1 MKTGTLR
8 AVARKKTW
16 QLQDAK
22 NRLSRLVED
31 ARHEGPQTITV
42 RGKEA
47 VVVLSVEEFEKL
59 TRPRSSLME
68 FLRQS
73 PLKGFNLDLK
83 RRKDISREVKL

>member
-22 NRLSRLVED
+22 NRLSRLIEE
-31 ARHEGPQTITV
+31 ARQEGPQTITL
-42 RGKEA
+42 RGKAA

-59 TRPRSSLME
+59 TRPRSSLTE
-68 FLRQS
+68 FLRHS
-73 PLKGFNLDLK
+73 PLKGLDLDLK
-83 RRKDISREVKL
+83 RRKDLSREVKL